1 MNKSENL
8 KTENQDMEDPVED
21 IVLIDDE
28 DGGDEDGGDE
38 DDDII
43 ILK

>member
-1 MNKSENL
+1 
-8 KTENQDMEDPVED
+8 MEDPVED

-28 DGGDEDGGDE
+28 DGDNEDGCDE

-43 ILK
+43 ILE